1 MNLRNIVKWR
11 IKEKLFLKWLGK
23 MARDLIGFYE
33 AYKYKEM
40 KSKRYDIVYSEYKE
54 YFDLFELDFV

>member
-1 MNLRNIVKWR
+1 
-11 IKEKLFLKWLGK
+11 